1 MMANWALKPSWVS
14 YPRMLRPVHESRMT
28 ACPTLTEETPGPA
41 STTIPRA
48 SLPGMCTEAGS
59 PFPKTGTGR
68 PSAAKFVLKLGPEAS
83 RDTRTRFAS
92 VDFRRGAGTN
102 SHCTERE
109 GGPYRSRRIVRAR
122 IRAGRG
128 VPRVGGT
135 PRGQDCPV
143 GAFGSVIGSSF
154 GGLRPRCRG
163 PSCGYLFL
171 MRHTGR
177 RCGKAHF
184 GGTAY

>member
-1 MMANWALKPSWVS
+1 MF
-14 YPRMLRPVHESRMT
+14 RPVQESRMT
-28 ACPTLTEETPGPA
+28 AWPTLTDETPGPA

-48 SLPGMCTEAGS
+48 SLPGMWTVAGS

-68 PSAAKFVLKLGPEAS
+68 PRAAKFVLKLGPQA
-83 RDTRTRFAS
+83 RTDTSTRFAS
-92 VDFRRGAGTN
+92 VDFRRGVGTD
-102 SHCTERE
+102 SHRTERE

-122 IRAGRG
+122 MREGRG
-128 VPRVGGT
+128 VPRAGGT
-135 PRGQDCPV
+135 PRGQVCPV
-143 GAFGSVIGSSF
+143 GAVGSVIGSSF